1 MRAVMYLAWCYL
13 RWHRWKTLILTVAV
27 TLVLYLPLGLQLVVE
42 QTATDMTARAD
53 ATPLVL
59 GGRGSPLELVLNSLY
74 FSLERPAR
82 VNYEELERL
91 QHDELVDPVPL
102 YVRFHSQTVPIV
114 GTSLDYFG
122 FRRLSIA
129 RGRQMQRLGEAV
141 LGVGAAEQ
149 LGVAVGDAVISSPE
163 SLFDIA
169 GVYPLKM
176 NVVGIL
182 ERTHTSDDLGIFV
195 DLKTAWIIEG
205 LGHGHQ
211 DVTQLDDPTLI
222 YEQTEN
228 NVSATPK
235 LMHYSEITDINL
247 DSFHFHGDLTR
258 YPLTA
263 VLVFPNNTKSETL
276 LRGRYLSQDERHQI
290 IKPTEVIDGL
300 LQNIFRIKNVL
311 EAVIAVVGS
320 ATFLAMILVFALSL
334 RLRQRE
340 IQTIFKLGCR
350 KDTIARLLGAE
361 IGMILIASLVLCAL
375 LVSLLAR
382 VDQGLVRVL
391 FIQ

>member
-1 MRAVMYLAWCYL
+1 MKDSLYIAWKYIAYN
-13 RWHRWKTLILTVAV
+13 KAKTATLIACITIILF
-27 TLVLYLPLGLQLVVE
+27 LPIGLEILLDESEHQL
-42 QTATDMTARAD
+42 MSRAEV
-53 ATPLVL
+53 TPLVV
-59 GGRGSPLELVLNSLY
+59 GAKGSALDLVMNTLY
-74 FSLERPAR
+74 FD
-82 VNYEELERL
+82 
-91 QHDELVDPVPL
+91 DELPEFISMEAARSIKESGLALAVPV
-102 YVRFHSQTVPIV
+102 YARFKARDFPII
-114 GTSLDYFG
+114 GTTLDYFDV
-122 FRRLSIA
+122 RSLEIA
-129 RGRQMQRLGEAV
+129 QGRPLAV
-141 LGVGAAEQ
+141 LGECVVGA
-149 LGVAVGDAVISSPE
+149 GVAEALKLSPGGSLVSSPE

-169 GVYPLKM
+169 GIYPLKM

-195 DLKTAWIIEG
+195 DLKSAWIIEG

-222 YEQTEN
+222 YERTGKS
-228 NVSATPK
+228 VSATPK
-235 LMHYSEITDINL
+235 LLHYSEITDINL

-340 IQTIFKLGCR
+340 IQTIFKPGCR
-350 KDTIARLLGAE
+350 KGTIARLLGAE
-361 IGMILIASLVLCAL
+361 IGMILIASLVLCAM